1 MIKTQGVHNPSSS
14 PACHGVPRS
23 SHARAY
29 MASGAGARVRRRD
42 DTPDTPDRMNEEALQ
57 PSYPTGAD
65 GERLFYQPSS
75 PKHVTV
81 SGNDKDSSK
90 AVRRRMRSP
99 DCSDDDDDVFLVQPS
114 TTKSKKAKTGD
125 EKGGASKD
133 KLGPRPPK
141 RKVKDIE
148 KGKGEVASP
157 STLISDKGD
166 KGIISD
172 KGDKGKETI
181 FGEAANMLEA
191 QRDKIIDLESQIKKL
206 NDDMAKVEEE
216 KSFYAKD
223 ADNKAN
229 DLDNVQKMLADF
241 RSGSNHN
248 VMFTALANR
257 LDLESKASHSE
268 SEYKYPLTTIR
279 LSEVMRQETSV
290 WGKQSD
296 PNDYMDGPKGE
307 PDDKVYDLHKYMGL
321 HTAGRN
327 LAIAAQNL
335 HGEVVRTVNRM
346 TDRYIAEE
354 HPMTD
359 MMSCPILK
367 TGMPF
372 TDPVLVGTG
381 ITFERKALE
390 DWFQRARDEDG
401 EYAIFRCPSTRRV
414 VNPSDIQPNIIVKQV
429 QEKFRDD
436 FKKDF
441 PTKFTIPL
449 DFDKH
454 KSKPILLE
462 AGQKVAGADPYARNE
477 FPPRSF
483 DPFEC
488 SDRGGKISFTF
499 D

>member
-1 MIKTQGVHNPSSS
+1 
-14 PACHGVPRS
+14 
-23 SHARAY
+23 
-29 MASGAGARVRRRD
+29 
-42 DTPDTPDRMNEEALQ
+42 MNEEALQ
-57 PSYPTGAD
+57 PSSPTGAD
-65 GERLFYQPSS
+65 GGRIFYQPSS

-81 SGNDKDSSK
+81 SNDDRDIPK

-99 DCSDDDDDVFLVQPS
+99 DSSDDDDVFLVQPN

-148 KGKGEVASP
+148 KGKGEGASA
-157 STLISDKGD
+157 SMDVTMDKGD
-166 KGIISD
+166 KGDI
-172 KGDKGKETI
+172 TI
-181 FGEAANMLEA
+181 WGQAANTIEA

-206 NDDMAKVEEE
+206 NEDMAKVEED
-216 KSFYAKD
+216 KDFHANDAHNKAKD
-223 ADNKAN
+223 
-229 DLDNVQKMLADF
+229 LDQLHKMLSDF
-241 RSGSNHN
+241 RSGSNPN

-268 SEYKYPLTTIR
+268 SDYKYPLTTIR

-296 PNDYMDGPKGE
+296 PNDYGGPEPE
-307 PDDKVYDLHKYMGL
+307 PDDKEYDLHKYMGL

-335 HGEVVRTVNRM
+335 HAEVVRTVDRM
-346 TDRYIAEE
+346 TDRYIEK

-390 DWFQRARDEDG
+390 EWFERQRQEQSDDG
-401 EYAIFRCPSTRRV
+401 VGYADIVYRCPSTRMAV
-414 VNPSDIQPNIIVKQV
+414 LPSDIQPNIIIKQV
-429 QEKFRDD
+429 QEKFRED
-436 FKKDF
+436 FKKDY
-441 PTKFTIPL
+441 PTKFTTRL

-454 KSKPILLE
+454 KCDPIFLK
-462 AGQKVAGADPYARNE
+462 ADQSVAGADPNARNE
-477 FPPRSF
+477 FPPGGF

-488 SDRGGKISFTF
+488 SDPGGKISFHF

>member
-1 MIKTQGVHNPSSS
+1 MFTTRPVL
-14 PACHGVPRS
+14 PRATV
-23 SHARAY
+23 SHARAS
-29 MASGAGARVRRRD
+29 MASGAAARARRRD
-42 DTPDTPDRMNEEALQ
+42 DTPDRMNEEALQ
-57 PSYPTGAD
+57 PSSPKGAD
-65 GERLFYQPSS
+65 DVKIFYQPSS

-81 SGNDKDSSK
+81 SDNDRDIPK

-99 DCSDDDDDVFLVQPS
+99 DCSDDDDDVFLVQTN

-157 STLISDKGD
+157 SMDVTMGRGD
-166 KGIISD
+166 KE
-172 KGDKGKETI
+172 KETI

-216 KSFYAKD
+216 KSFHAKD

-229 DLDNVQKMLADF
+229 DLDKVQKMLADF
-241 RSGSNHN
+241 RSGSNPN

-268 SEYKYPLTTIR
+268 SEYRYPLTMIR

-296 PNDYMDGPKGE
+296 PTDYMDGHIAE
-307 PDDKVYDLHKYMGL
+307 PDDKEYDLHKYMGL

-335 HGEVVRTVNRM
+335 HSEVVRTVERM

-359 MMSCPILK
+359 TMSCPILK
-367 TGMPF
+367 TGVPF
-372 TDPVLVGTG
+372 IDPVVVGTG
-381 ITFERKALE
+381 ITFERKALQ
-390 DWFQRARDEDG
+390 DWFQRVSEEDG
-401 EYAIFRCPSTRRV
+401 EYAIFRCPSTRLI

-429 QEKFRDD
+429 QEKFREE

-441 PTKFTIPL
+441 PTKFTTRL

-454 KSKPILLE
+454 RSIPIFLK
-462 AGQKVAGADPYARNE
+462 ADQSVAGADPYARNE
-477 FPPRSF
+477 FPPGGF

-488 SDRGGKISFTF
+488 SDPGGKISFNF

>member
-1 MIKTQGVHNPSSS
+1 
-14 PACHGVPRS
+14 
-23 SHARAY
+23 
-29 MASGAGARVRRRD
+29 
-42 DTPDTPDRMNEEALQ
+42 MNEDALK

-65 GERLFYQPSS
+65 GVRLMYQPSS

-81 SGNDKDSSK
+81 SDNDRDIPKD
-90 AVRRRMRSP
+90 VRRRMRSP
-99 DCSDDDDDVFLVQPS
+99 DCSDDDDDVFLVQTN

-166 KGIISD
+166 KG
-172 KGDKGKETI
+172 KETI

-216 KSFYAKD
+216 KSFHAKD
-223 ADNKAN
+223 AHNKA
-229 DLDNVQKMLADF
+229 DDIDQLHKMLAEF
-241 RSGSNHN
+241 RSGANVN

-257 LDLESKASHSE
+257 LDLESKATHSE
-268 SEYKYPLTTIR
+268 SVYKYPLTTIR

-335 HGEVVRTVNRM
+335 HGEVVRTVDRI

-367 TGMPF
+367 TGTPF
-372 TDPVLVGTG
+372 IDPVLVGTG

-390 DWFQRARDEDG
+390 EWFERQRQEQTEDG
-401 EYAIFRCPSTRRV
+401 VGYANIVYRCPSTRMTV
-414 VNPSDIQPNIIVKQV
+414 LTSDIQPNIIVKQV
-429 QEKFRDD
+429 QEKFRED

-441 PTKFTIPL
+441 PTKFTTRL

-454 KSKPILLE
+454 KSIPIFLK
-462 AGQKVAGADPYARNE
+462 ADQSVAGADPDALNE
-477 FPPRSF
+477 FPPGGF

-488 SDRGGKISFTF
+488 SDPGGKISFNF